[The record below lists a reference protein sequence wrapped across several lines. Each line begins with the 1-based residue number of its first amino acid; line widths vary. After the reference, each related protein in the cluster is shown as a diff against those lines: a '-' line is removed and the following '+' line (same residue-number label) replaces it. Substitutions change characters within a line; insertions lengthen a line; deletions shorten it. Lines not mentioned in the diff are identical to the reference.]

1 MLAAV
6 DNRTLPGVFLD
17 LDPRATDR
25 FDVVD
30 EMTGEFESVR
40 LDRDQTLFLGVGV
53 GRLFLRVGRQNLRL
67 ITGEVR
73 VGEIS
78 TQAGGDVDVVNFV
91 TGVSR

>member
-1 MLAAV
+1 VLAAV

-40 LDRDQTLFLGVGV
+40 LDRDQTLSL
-53 GRLFLRVGRQNLRL
+53 
-67 ITGEVR
+67 
-73 VGEIS
+73 
-78 TQAGGDVDVVNFV
+78 A
-91 TGVSR
+91 